1 MDIFVRNVPVQ
12 TTESALRDF
21 FKPVLEEFSIL
32 RFYCTKFRKKPLALL
47 TVTDAAKAKLFLDKF
62 SHTKTAVRRESLL
75 FCNTVL
81 LVSESRNRPN
91 ELALKALRQ
100 EEEDLWRR
108 ARRNTTAAPASKP
121 NGRQTRKFEF
131 SCLQCGTWDCNGPD
145 TAFASQFGHR
155 RPGTVVFGKKA
166 LAMIIPTETH
176 SSRIDIP
183 YYSIE
188 TISTCPRT
196 NKVAFT
202 LIYAPRIYRTENK
215 TLEQMMSE
223 LGLSRRPQNTRARVC
238 ALDESHRSVVGTCLV
253 YEITL
258 ADPKDTSKVDRL
270 VQTNRGM
277 PPALSLSTSHA
288 STSQTFQ
295 RDFQRLTTY
304 LWPGSEYGNLA
315 FSIKFQIERL
325 VRNAYLPPYMVIR
338 LLPAFEY
345 LAHKEGPTATTM
357 AIQMLARQIPIPGP
371 DRDPNSLDDEALY
384 WSLRGYAEDFKVEG
398 SIYDEKSW
406 NTNQCALVHRV
417 MITPAGTYLEGP
429 ELEAGNRVLR
439 QYRDYADRF
448 LRVEFTDEDG
458 DYVRFEPRTDMSDI
472 FNTRFQGVLDNVIDI
487 ADRSYE
493 FLGFSHSSLRQK
505 TCWFLSP
512 MTGTGLSPHE
522 LIKDLGDFSE
532 IRCPAK
538 CAARIG
544 QAFSETTATVTIS
557 RETLKAANDV
567 VRNGRTFSDGVGTI
581 SPALLHRVS
590 KHYGQARQRKPTC
603 LQIRFAGAKGMVSL
617 DNRLKGEQ
625 LILRPSMVKFE
636 GSKTWDIEVCG
647 ANFKPLPMYL
657 NRSLVKIL
665 EDLGVPAENFLE
677 LEDQMIEQI
686 RRITES
692 PINAAIFLETSRIGL
707 CTRLPFLFRALDDLG
722 LSFGGDSFLSRIVEI
737 AVLSQLRDVK
747 YRARIPVEEGVT
759 LYGIMDETG
768 FLEEG
773 EIFCTFE
780 RPGEKGKL
788 EQHVLT
794 GNDMLVT
801 RSPAMHPGDV
811 QKVRAVEG
819 LPADSPLRHLSNV
832 VVFSQKGQRDLPS
845 QLSGG
850 DLDGDLYNVIWDD
863 RLIPPTTH
871 AAADYN
877 LMPPMD
883 IGRPVTQT
891 DITQF
896 FVKFMETDQLGRIS
910 MIHMQLADRAAAGTL
925 DPACKKLA
933 EMASTAVDFSKT
945 GIPVDMSQCP
955 RYDMIRPDFMATS
968 PHVPVVRKDGVGFV
982 DAAAEHGADDDDDDA
997 DAVEALDPDLRSYKY
1012 YESDRVLGRLYRAID
1027 EKTIFE
1033 DMHRRLRTSTAT
1045 TTPRAAADDGT
1056 TLLSHIWNYILRETA
1071 LIQWESYMP
1080 LAREI
1085 REIYESNLLDA
1096 MSDFSAHPRH
1106 PLSEIEILGGNIIG
1120 RSGGSASRR
1129 VRERTAE
1136 MNKRFERDAAFV
1148 VQRIVQGDDGD
1159 RDEGL
1164 ARSVACL
1171 GVGIGERSSGGAGG
1185 KLESWTYVAAAVC
1198 LWQVEL
1204 FRDRYDPFW

>member
-1 MDIFVRNVPVQ
+1 
-12 TTESALRDF
+12 
-21 FKPVLEEFSIL
+21 
-32 RFYCTKFRKKPLALL
+32 
-47 TVTDAAKAKLFLDKF
+47 
-62 SHTKTAVRRESLL
+62 
-75 FCNTVL
+75 
-81 LVSESRNRPN
+81 
-91 ELALKALRQ
+91 
-100 EEEDLWRR
+100 
-108 ARRNTTAAPASKP
+108 
-121 NGRQTRKFEF
+121 
-131 SCLQCGTWDCNGPD
+131 
-145 TAFASQFGHR
+145 
-155 RPGTVVFGKKA
+155 
-166 LAMIIPTETH
+166 
-176 SSRIDIP
+176 
-183 YYSIE
+183 
-188 TISTCPRT
+188 
-196 NKVAFT
+196 
-202 LIYAPRIYRTENK
+202 
-215 TLEQMMSE
+215 
-223 LGLSRRPQNTRARVC
+223 
-238 ALDESHRSVVGTCLV
+238 
-253 YEITL
+253 
-258 ADPKDTSKVDRL
+258 
-270 VQTNRGM
+270 
-277 PPALSLSTSHA
+277 
-288 STSQTFQ
+288 
-295 RDFQRLTTY
+295 
-304 LWPGSEYGNLA
+304 
-315 FSIKFQIERL
+315 
-325 VRNAYLPPYMVIR
+325 MVIR

-384 WSLRGYAEDFKVEG
+384 WSLRGYAEDFKLEG

-487 ADRSYE
+487 ADR
-493 FLGFSHSSLRQK
+493 
-505 TCWFLSP
+505 
-512 MTGTGLSPHE
+512 
-522 LIKDLGDFSE
+522 
-532 IRCPAK
+532 
-538 CAARIG
+538 
-544 QAFSETTATVTIS
+544 
-557 RETLKAANDV
+557 
-567 VRNGRTFSDGVGTI
+567 
-581 SPALLHRVS
+581 
-590 KHYGQARQRKPTC
+590 
-603 LQIRFAGAKGMVSL
+603 AKGMVSL

-850 DLDGDLYNVIWDD
+850 DLDGDLYNVIWDE

-877 LMPPMD
+877 PMPPMD

-982 DAAAEHGADDDDDDA
+982 DAADQHNADDDDDDA

-1033 DMHRRLRTSTAT
+1033 DMHRRLRNSTATT

-1164 ARSVACL
+1164 ARSL
-1171 GVGIGERSSGGAGG
+1171 GVEYVRLKMGFDCGFDIYPRLDPTPSNKEKYAHFINEVLRTYEDEDEYGSDSVVEVVPDSPGSHIEFLVGEHPAIPYNCEYFLRFSSKVSGKDGAQVERYI
-1185 KLESWTYVAAAVC
+1185 KEVCKMATKSWKEVNESWRTMK
-1198 LWQVEL
+1198 E
-1204 FRDRYDPFW
+1204 PK

>member
-32 RFYCTKFRKKPLALL
+32 RFYCTKFRKKSLALL
-47 TVTDAAKAKLFLDKF
+47 TVTDASKAKLFLNKF
-62 SHTKTAVRRESLL
+62 GHTK
-75 FCNTVL
+75 
-81 LVSESRNRPN
+81 
-91 ELALKALRQ
+91 
-100 EEEDLWRR
+100 
-108 ARRNTTAAPASKP
+108 AA
-121 NGRQTRKFEF
+121 F
-131 SCLQCGTWDCNGPD
+131 D
-145 TAFASQFGHR
+145 HR

-166 LAMIIPTETH
+166 LAMIIGTETH
-176 SSRIDIP
+176 TSRIDIP
-183 YYSIE
+183 YWSIE

-196 NKVAFT
+196 NKVTFT
-202 LIYAPRIYRTENK
+202 LIFAPRIYRTEDK
-215 TLEQMMSE
+215 TLEQMMSG
-223 LGLSRRPQNTRARVC
+223 LGLSRRPETTRARVC
-238 ALDESHRSVVGTCLV
+238 ALNESHRSVVGSCLV

-258 ADPKDTSKVDRL
+258 EDPRDTSKVDRL

-288 STSQTFQ
+288 STSHTFQ
-295 RDFQRLTTY
+295 RDFERLTTY
-304 LWPGSEYGNLA
+304 LRPGFAYGNLT

-325 VRNAYLPPYMVIR
+325 VRNAYLPPYKVIA
-338 LLPAFEY
+338 LLPVIQH
-345 LAHKEGPTATTM
+345 LANTEGPTATTI
-357 AIQMLARQIPIPGP
+357 AIQMLARQIPLPGP
-371 DRDPNSLDDEALY
+371 DRDPDSLDEEALY
-384 WSLRGYAEDFKVEG
+384 WSLKDYAYHFKLEG

-406 NTNQCALVHRV
+406 DTNQCALVHRV

-439 QYRDYADRF
+439 QYRHHADRF

-472 FNTRFQGVLDNVIDI
+472 FNNRFQGVLDNVIKI
-487 ADRSYE
+487 AGRSYQ

-512 MTGTGLSPHE
+512 IEGLTAE
-522 LIKDLGDFSE
+522 QLIENLGDFSK

-557 RETLKAANDV
+557 RETLKGAHDV
-567 VRNGRTFSDGVGTI
+567 VKNGRTFSDGV
-581 SPALLHRVS
+581 
-590 KHYGQARQRKPTC
+590 
-603 LQIRFAGAKGMVSL
+603 GAKGMVSL
-617 DNRLKGEQ
+617 DNRLQGEQ

-665 EDLGVPAENFLE
+665 EDLGVPAKNFLE

-692 PINAAIFLETSRIGL
+692 PLNAAIFLETSRIGL
-707 CTRLPFLFRALDDLG
+707 CTRLPFLFRGLDDLG

-747 YRARIPVEEGVT
+747 YRARIPVEKGVT

-773 EIFCTFE
+773 EIYCTFE

-788 EQHVLT
+788 EKHVLT
-794 GNDMLVT
+794 GSDALIT

-811 QKVRAVEG
+811 QKARAVER
-819 LPADSPLRHLSNV
+819 LPAGSPLRALSNV

-850 DLDGDLYNVIWDD
+850 DLDGDLYNVIWDE
-863 RLIPPTTH
+863 RLTPPTTH

-877 LMPPMD
+877 AVPPMD
-883 IGRPVTQT
+883 IGRPVSQT

-910 MIHMQLADRAAAGTL
+910 MIHMQLADRAATGTL

-982 DAAAEHGADDDDDDA
+982 DDDAAHDDDDDDDDA
-997 DAVEALDPDLRSYKY
+997 DAFEALDPDLRSYKY
-1012 YESDRVLGRLYRAID
+1012 YASDRVLGHLYRAID

-1033 DMHRRLRTSTAT
+1033 DMHRRIRSS
-1045 TTPRAAADDGT
+1045 TTPLRAADDGT
-1056 TLLSHIWNYILRETA
+1056 ALLSHIWQYVVRETA
-1071 LIQWESYMP
+1071 LIQWESYKP

-1085 REIYESNLLDA
+1085 RDIYESNLLDA
-1096 MSDFSAHPRH
+1096 MSDFSTHPRH

-1120 RSGGSASRR
+1120 RSGGGSASRR

-1148 VQRIVQGDDGD
+1148 VQRIIHGDDGD

-1164 ARSVACL
+1164 ARIPRNIMKVQTIAIWDLVYLSNEAEVA
-1171 GVGIGERSSGGAGG
+1171 ERSDDISTAY
-1185 KLESWTYVAAAVC
+1185 KYQCETNPNESSSFADALDT
-1198 LWQVEL
+1198 
-1204 FRDRYDPFW
+1204 